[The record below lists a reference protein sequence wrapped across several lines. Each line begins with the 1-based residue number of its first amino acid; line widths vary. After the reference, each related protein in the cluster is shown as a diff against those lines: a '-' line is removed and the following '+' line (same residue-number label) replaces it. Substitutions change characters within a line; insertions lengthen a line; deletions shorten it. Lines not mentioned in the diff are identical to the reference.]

1 MDRGGWAGN
10 FDGMNNGA
18 EGVLE
23 ARFKAFDYG

>member
-10 FDGMNNGA
+10 FDGMNNS